1 MMLTITGMQQL
12 GKVSHPQT
20 GVVAEDMFQAKQTI
34 DLMQILMEKT
44 KGNLTKEEED
54 FFKSSLTNLRL
65 SYAETANRKS

>member
-12 GKVSHPQT
+12 GKVAHPQT
-20 GVVAEDMFQAKQTI
+20 GVVVEDMFQAKQTI

-65 SYAETANRKS
+65 SYAENANRKS